1 MMIKMT
7 MLQQLIEQLI
17 INRPDDPVAFL
28 IDLLNRDTLDGMC
41 VCVCVCV
48 CACMR
53 ACMCVCVCLYMC
65 SVCLLQSV
73 SV

>member
-1 MMIKMT
+1 MIKMT

-41 VCVCVCV
+41 VCVCVC
-48 CACMR
+48 ACVH
-53 ACMCVCVCLYMC
+53 ACVCVCLYMC